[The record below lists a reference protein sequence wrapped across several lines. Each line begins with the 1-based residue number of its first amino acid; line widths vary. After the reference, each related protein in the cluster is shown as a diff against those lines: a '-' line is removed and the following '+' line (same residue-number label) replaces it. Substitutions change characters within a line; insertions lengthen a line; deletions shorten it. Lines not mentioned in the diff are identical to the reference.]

1 MNEEGGCDTMRTK
14 VGKRGVGQLFL
25 MIILAFLLIISFY
38 PILWMF
44 LSSFKSINEI
54 YQDALGLPSQFNF
67 NIYREAIVEAS
78 FFQALGNSV
87 FVTVLTVAII
97 LVLSSLAAFAFAILD
112 FKFKEALYMAMLAG
126 QVVSAQ
132 IILIPLFTQFK
143 DMGILNTRW
152 SVICAYAAIGIPL
165 SMLLLRNSFQAIPR
179 EIYES
184 AKTDGSSNFR
194 YYTQFVLPLS
204 KPGLASVL
212 IYQTLFAWNEY
223 LLALTFLNANATKT
237 LPLVVTVFVGRYAMR
252 WDKVFAVL
260 TLSVVPILIL
270 YLFLQKYFIR
280 GLMAGAVKG

>member
-1 MNEEGGCDTMRTK
+1 M
-14 VGKRGVGQLFL
+14 
-25 MIILAFLLIISFY
+25 
-38 PILWMF
+38 
-44 LSSFKSINEI
+44 
-54 YQDALGLPSQFNF
+54 
-67 NIYREAIVEAS
+67 
-78 FFQALGNSV
+78 GNSV

>member
-1 MNEEGGCDTMRTK
+1 ML
-14 VGKRGVGQLFL
+14 VV
-25 MIILAFLLIISFY
+25 SFY

-54 YQDALGLPSQFNF
+54 YQNALGLPSQFNF
-67 NIYREAIVEAS
+67 NNYREAIVEAS

-184 AKTDGSSNFR
+184 ADGR
-194 YYTQFVLPLS
+194 IEQLPLLHPVRAAPEQAR
-204 KPGLASVL
+204 PGQR
-212 IYQTLFAWNEY
+212 I
-223 LLALTFLNANATKT
+223 
-237 LPLVVTVFVGRYAMR
+237 
-252 WDKVFAVL
+252 D
-260 TLSVVPILIL
+260 LSDIVCLE
-270 YLFLQKYFIR
+270 
-280 GLMAGAVKG
+280 

>member
-1 MNEEGGCDTMRTK
+1 MHTK
-14 VGKRGVGQLFL
+14 VRKRGVGQLFL
-25 MIILAFLLIISFY
+25 LIILAVLLVVSFY

-54 YQDALGLPSQFNF
+54 YQDALGFPSQFNF
-67 NIYREAIVEAS
+67 NIYREAIVEAN

-87 FVTVLTVAII
+87 FVTVLAVAII

-112 FKFKEALYMAMLAG
+112 FKFKEALYMLMLAG

>member
-1 MNEEGGCDTMRTK
+1 M
-14 VGKRGVGQLFL
+14 V
-25 MIILAFLLIISFY
+25 
-38 PILWMF
+38 
-44 LSSFKSINEI
+44 
-54 YQDALGLPSQFNF
+54 
-67 NIYREAIVEAS
+67 
-78 FFQALGNSV
+78 
-87 FVTVLTVAII
+87 
-97 LVLSSLAAFAFAILD
+97 
-112 FKFKEALYMAMLAG
+112 MLAG

-143 DMGILNTRW
+143 NMGILNTRW

-184 AKTDGSSNFR
+184 TRTDGASNFR
-194 YYTQFVLPLS
+194 YYLQFVLPLS

-237 LPLVVTVFVGRYAMR
+237 LPLVVTVFVGRYSMR
-252 WDKVFAVL
+252 WDKVFAIL

-270 YLFLQKYFIR
+270 YLFLQKYFIK